1 MIRTRKIGGMRFVWI
16 GRLVISYCV
25 TKPKSPKAQAIK
37 ALKKQISKAKANLK
51 LGVVL

>member
-1 MIRTRKIGGMRFVWI
+1 MFKTRKIGGMRFVWI

-25 TKPKSPKAQAIK
+25 TKPKNPKTEKVK
-37 ALKKQISKAKANLK
+37 ALKKQISKAKANFK

>member
-1 MIRTRKIGGMRFVWI
+1 MIKTRKIGGMRFVWI

-25 TKPKSPKAQAIK
+25 TKKPNPKLSAIQ
-37 ALKKQISKAKANLK
+37 ALKRRIATAKRNFK

>member
-1 MIRTRKIGGMRFVWI
+1 MIKTRKIGGMRFIWI

-25 TKPKSPKAQAIK
+25 TRPKNPKAEKIK
-37 ALKKQISKAKANLK
+37 ALKSNISKAKANLK